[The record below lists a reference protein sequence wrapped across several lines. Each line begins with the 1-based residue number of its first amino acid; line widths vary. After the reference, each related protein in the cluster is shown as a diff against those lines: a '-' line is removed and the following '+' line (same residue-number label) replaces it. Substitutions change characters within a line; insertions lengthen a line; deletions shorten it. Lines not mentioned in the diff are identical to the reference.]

1 MDGKRDELFDEPAIY
16 VHSVVGAHTANP
28 MSGDFS
34 VEMSNPFRVKD
45 GALAEPIRGAMISG
59 NFFDLQ
65 RQVVALG
72 KESRSVGSYILPP
85 VKINKVR
92 VIGK

>member
-1 MDGKRDELFDEPAIY
+1 M
-16 VHSVVGAHTANP
+16 VGAHTANP

-45 GALAEPIRGAMISG
+45 GSLAEPVRGAMLAG

-65 RQVVALG
+65 RQVTALG
-72 KESRSVGSYILPP
+72 KETRAVGSYILPP

>member
-1 MDGKRDELFDEPAIY
+1 MWYSMSPAIY

-28 MSGDFS
+28 LSGDFS
-34 VEMSNPFRVKD
+34 VEMSNPFWVRD
-45 GALAEPIRGAMISG
+45 GELAEPFRGAMLTG

-65 RQVVALG
+65 RQVAALG
-72 KESRSVGSYILPP
+72 KESRAVGSYILPP
-85 VKINKVR
+85 VKINNVR

>member
-1 MDGKRDELFDEPAIY
+1 
-16 VHSVVGAHTANP
+16 
-28 MSGDFS
+28 
-34 VEMSNPFRVKD
+34 
-45 GALAEPIRGAMISG
+45 MISG

-65 RQVVALG
+65 RMVVALG

>member
-1 MDGKRDELFDEPAIY
+1 
-16 VHSVVGAHTANP
+16 

-34 VEMSNPFRVKD
+34 VEMSNPFRVND
-45 GALAEPIRGAMISG
+45 GELSEPIRGAMLSG

-65 RQVVALG
+65 KQVAALG

-85 VKINKVR
+85 AKINNVR
-92 VIGK
+92 VIGT